1 MNKED
6 QMIKAGKK
14 NSTLLLIRLEYKIE
28 HPTESCRLT
37 SANITVISKQK
48 NNTSMHKEHKAG

>member
-1 MNKED
+1 
-6 QMIKAGKK
+6 MIKAGKK